1 MVVAVVSDQQGST
14 EPPEQVNYLTQT
26 TRDWLAPAS
35 HIPPLIVLAFGLGQ
49 AKKLQTYYSIV
60 VNTTFMLDEEEH
72 F

>member
-1 MVVAVVSDQQGST
+1 
-14 EPPEQVNYLTQT
+14 
-26 TRDWLAPAS
+26 
-35 HIPPLIVLAFGLGQ
+35 LAFRLGQ